1 MRTRFLAVLLAAALT
16 GAFAAPVAAA
26 AQGEWVQP
34 PKKLPNV
41 RQNDPTHN
49 LDFLFGA
56 LKVAPDDVTAKAIE
70 GRIWALWTASHSDTT
85 TLLMSRVQA
94 AIEQKDIDLA
104 IKLLDGVI
112 KIKPKYVE
120 AWNRRAT
127 LYYMKK
133 DYGRALA
140 DIREVLRREPRHF
153 GALSGLGLIMQDIG
167 DDKQAL
173 EVYRRALAVYPRLQR
188 IPDLVK
194 TLQEKV
200 EGRDI

>member
-1 MRTRFLAVLLAAALT
+1 MRSRFIATFFAAALAT
-16 GAFAAPVAAA
+16 TFASPATA
-26 AQGEWVQP
+26 AQGEWVHP
-34 PKKLPNV
+34 PKKLPHV
-41 RQNDPTHN
+41 QRDDAAHN

-56 LKVAPDDVTAKAIE
+56 LKVAPDEVTAKAVE
-70 GRIWALWTASHSDTT
+70 ERIWALWTATRSDTT
-85 TLLMSRVQA
+85 SLLMSRVQTA
-94 AIEQKDIDLA
+94 TEQHDFDLA

-112 KIKPKYVE
+112 RIKPNYVE

-127 LYYMKK
+127 IYYMKK
-133 DYGRALA
+133 DYGHALA

-173 EVYRRALAVYPRLQR
+173 EVYRRALAIYPRLQR
-188 IPDLVK
+188 IPELVK
-194 TLQEKV
+194 ELQVKV

>member
-1 MRTRFLAVLLAAALT
+1 MRLRFLASLFAAVLAVGLAAPAL
-16 GAFAAPVAAA
+16 AAPGDQVL
-26 AQGEWVQP
+26 P
-34 PKKLPNV
+34 PKKLPHVPRGN
-41 RQNDPTHN
+41 PTRN

-56 LKVAPDDVTAKAIE
+56 LKVAPDDVTAKAVE
-70 GRIWALWTASHSDTT
+70 QRIWALWSHSSSDTT
-85 TLLMSRVQA
+85 MLLMARVQN
-94 AIEQKDIDLA
+94 AIEAKDLDLA
-104 IKLLDGVI
+104 LKLLSAVI

-127 LYYMKK
+127 IYYMKK

-140 DIREVLRREPRHF
+140 DIHEVLRREPRHF

-173 EVYRRALAVYPRLQR
+173 EVYRRTLAIYPRIQR
-188 IPDLVK
+188 IPELVK

>member
-1 MRTRFLAVLLAAALT
+1 MRARFLANLLFLAT
-16 GAFAAPVAAA
+16 AFAVPAAA
-26 AQGEWVQP
+26 APSDWVTP
-34 PKKLPNV
+34 PKKLPYVQHGNS
-41 RQNDPTHN
+41 THN

-70 GRIWALWTASHSDTT
+70 GRIWALWTATRSDTT
-85 TLLMSRVQA
+85 SLLMSRAQT
-94 AIEQKDIDLA
+94 AIEANDLDLA
-104 IKLLDGVI
+104 VKLLDAVI
-112 KIKPKYVE
+112 KIKPKYIE

-127 LYYMKK
+127 IYYTKK

-153 GALSGLGLIMQDIG
+153 GALSGLGLIMQEIG

-173 EVYRRALAVYPRLQR
+173 EVYRRTLAIYPRLPR
-188 IPDLVK
+188 IPDIVK

>member
-1 MRTRFLAVLLAAALT
+1 MRARFIASLFAAAIVAGLAVPA
-16 GAFAAPVAAA
+16 GAEPGGWVEPPPKLPPVARGDRT
-26 AQGEWVQP
+26 Q
-34 PKKLPNV
+34 
-41 RQNDPTHN
+41 N

-56 LKVAPDDVTAKAIE
+56 LKVAPDDTSAKAIE
-70 GRIWALWTASHSDTT
+70 ERIWALWVVSRSDTAN
-85 TLLMSRVQA
+85 LLMTRVKT
-94 AIEQKDIDLA
+94 AIEAQDTDLA
-104 IKLLDGVI
+104 IELLTAIV
-112 KIKPKYVE
+112 KIKPDYIE

-133 DYGRALA
+133 DYGHSLA
-140 DIREVLRREPRHF
+140 DIREVLKREPRHF

-188 IPDLVK
+188 IPDVVK